1 MIMKEEFEFR
11 FCAYELEN
19 LSDIFYHYKEKYKL
33 LGILDNSKIEKLC
46 SIIIKNIKFH
56 DKDEEYSDSEDDIDD
71 NLDNI
76 ESSGT

>member
-56 DKDEEYSDSEDDIDD
+56 DKDEEYSDSEDDIEDD
-71 NLDNI
+71 IDDI